1 MKNVYFLSDAHLGSR
16 AIEHG
21 RTQER
26 RLVNFLDSI
35 KHKAAAVYLLGDM
48 FDFWYEFRTV
58 VPKGYTRF
66 LGKLSELTDMGVEV
80 HFFTGNH
87 DIWCGDYLTREC
99 GVVIHREPLTTEIY
113 GKEFYL
119 AHGDGLGD
127 PDKNSNCCVP
137 CFTAVPSKRC
147 SPPSTPLERRV
158 RTEVGKAQPPEK
170 NRRERARLHGRK
182 QRASC
187 TVYQRVS
194 EEPSEY
200 KLLHLRPSAH
210 RTGFDAECHRPRP
223 YPRRLDKL
231 FLLCRIRRREPV
243 SGRVYRRGNQTVNHL
258 PRLSRIVYS
267 YKRLR
272 KRTKNR
278 NFLPGCL

>member
-80 HFFTGNH
+80 HLVRGLPYPGVRGSHSPRPPHHGNLRKRVLPCPRRRIGRPGQKIQTAAYH
-87 DIWCGDYLTREC
+87 VSQPYPPN
-99 GVVIHREPLTTEIY
+99 VVLH
-113 GKEFYL
+113 
-119 AHGDGLGD
+119 
-127 PDKNSNCCVP
+127 
-137 CFTAVPSKRC
+137 
-147 SPPSTPLERRV
+147 PPPPLERRV

-272 KRTKNR
+272 KRTKSR

>member
-48 FDFWYEFRTV
+48 FDFWYEFKTV

-66 LGKLSELTDMGVEV
+66 LGKLSELTDLGVEV

-87 DIWCGDYLTREC
+87 DIWCGDYLTKEC
-99 GVVIHREPLTTEIY
+99 GVILHRHPLTTEIY

-127 PDKNSNCCVP
+127 PDRKFKMLRAIFHNRTLQTLFSALHPRWSMEFGLNW
-137 CFTAVPSKRC
+137 AKHSRLKR
-147 SPPSTPLERRV
+147 V
-158 RTEVGKAQPPEK
+158 NGK
-170 NRRERARLHGRK
+170 
-182 QRASC
+182 
-187 TVYQRVS
+187 
-194 EEPSEY
+194 EPDYMGENNEFLVLYTKDYLKSHPDINFFIYGHRHIE
-200 KLLHLRPSAH
+200 LDLMLSA
-210 RTGFDAECHRPRP
+210 
-223 YPRRLDKL
+223 K
-231 FLLCRIRRREPV
+231 
-243 SGRVYRRGNQTVNHL
+243 
-258 PRLSRIVYS
+258 SRIVILGDWINYFS
-267 YKRLR
+267 YAVFDGENLFLEEFVEGE
-272 KRTKNR
+272 TK
-278 NFLPGCL
+278 L

>member
-48 FDFWYEFRTV
+48 FDFWYEFRLV

-87 DIWCGDYLTREC
+87 
-99 GVVIHREPLTTEIY
+99 REPVTTEIY

-127 PDKNSNCCVP
+127 PDKK
-137 CFTAVPSKRC
+137 F
-147 SPPSTPLERRV
+147 
-158 RTEVGKAQPPEK
+158 
-170 NRRERARLHGRK
+170 
-182 QRASC
+182 
-187 TVYQRVS
+187 
-194 EEPSEY
+194 
-200 KLLHLRPSAH
+200 KLLRTMFHSRTLQTLFSAIHPRWSMDLGLNWAKHSRLKREGGKEPDYMGEDKEFLVLYTKEYLKNHPDINFFIYGH
-210 RTGFDAECHRPRP
+210 RHIELDLMLSATARILILGDWINYFSYAVFDGEN
-223 YPRRLDKL
+223 L
-231 FLLCRIRRREPV
+231 FLENYIEGETQL
-243 SGRVYRRGNQTVNHL
+243 
-258 PRLSRIVYS
+258 
-267 YKRLR
+267 
-272 KRTKNR
+272 
-278 NFLPGCL
+278 